1 MEWGS
6 GREFGCVRWRGGG
19 KVKGEGVGE
28 MKETWRGRS
37 VFGVKGN
44 ERNGEENRVCTE
56 KPRMMKQGLRIEVWR

>member
-1 MEWGS
+1 MGVGLRTWVCEME
-6 GREFGCVRWRGGG
+6 GGG